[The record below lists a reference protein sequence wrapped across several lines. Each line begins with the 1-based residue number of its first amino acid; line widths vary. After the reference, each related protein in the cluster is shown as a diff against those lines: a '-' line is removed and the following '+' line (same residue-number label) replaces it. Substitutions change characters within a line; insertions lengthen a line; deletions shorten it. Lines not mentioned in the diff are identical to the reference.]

1 MPEHDVVKSGIR
13 HGCLLAQNLR
23 TRIGKQVCCTKCGRY
38 GVLNAKVFKRKTPGK
53 AKAYLY
59 VRHWIPGERKILW
72 HYYGKME
79 EDVLG

>member
-1 MPEHDVVKSGIR
+1 MPEHNMVKSGIR
-13 HGCLLAQNLR
+13 YPCLLAQNPS
-23 TRIGKQVCCTKCGRY
+23 TCIGKRIRCKKCGLH
-38 GVLNAKVFKRKTPGK
+38 GVLDAKVFKRKTTEK

-59 VRHWIPGERKILW
+59 IRHWIPGERKILW